1 MTDRKLQMWNNTEVP
16 VNYLSSVRNKI
27 LCRSSEWIQQNK
39 NIVRIYVQNKTNYY
53 QLTYYSIYAKRIQEN
68 SWLYYKKIFCN
79 TTWNKYIRKQQYL
92 KFRYCFVYYVL
103 AIKCKVKFLVAQNKL
118 LPKISLNLQK
128 NAN

>member
-1 MTDRKLQMWNNTEVP
+1 MYKIKQIIINWRTIQSMQNGSKKTVG
-16 VNYLSSVRNKI
+16 YNK
-27 LCRSSEWIQQNK
+27 K
-39 NIVRIYVQNKTNYY
+39 N
-53 QLTYYSIYAKRIQEN
+53 
-68 SWLYYKKIFCN
+68 FCN

-103 AIKCKVKFLVAQNKL
+103 AIKCKVKFPVAQNKL